1 MQTPVYAHAVVHEV
15 SDQDHVFEGVPMAQA
30 IPIYPFPNGFVPASG
45 VKNSLDDGAPAVE
58 PQDLED
64 DGAAS
69 APKTTQ
75 DKKRKRSRRYAP
87 AANPSPAGVAAP
99 PVPVVP
105 IPVVEA
111 PSTQPESN
119 AIRNLA
125 AGGWGA
131 MMKVYQKGHN
141 IAAVDVNV
149 LERMRDRAIAKGTA
163 MPGQPTPHAAM
174 LAQDGETLAERV
186 VWMDQAF
193 ERTRREQAR
202 RATYDLISTSEFP
215 SINSAAGLRRFVS
228 SGGAGLG
235 GIVGG
240 AGGSHTHTYHLASSL
255 AMFCNGEAM
264 GLVDTSAHPLLA
276 QELEAAGWVRAELPI
291 FASMVDAELAAAG
304 LGEGG
309 GEGEGDGDEEG
320 EEGEE
325 GVQPPMG
332 LSPLPSPVKG
342 GAGEGAG
349 TGRPTGPP
357 LRLPPTM
364 AGYRTQ
370 LMGNGNPFVRQQ
382 EIFTA
387 GERQG
392 LHSNRFACAPT
403 F

>member
-1 MQTPVYAHAVVHEV
+1 MPSSTRCPTKITCLRVSRWPRLSRFTRSRTALFVRLSQLLESKTPWTTAR
-15 SDQDHVFEGVPMAQA
+15 
-30 IPIYPFPNGFVPASG
+30 
-45 VKNSLDDGAPAVE
+45 GAPAAE
-58 PQDLED
+58 PLDLED

-69 APKTTQ
+69 TPKTTQ

-87 AANPSPAGVAAP
+87 AANLSPGGVAAP

-304 LGEGG
+304 LGEG
-309 GEGEGDGDEEG
+309 
-320 EEGEE
+320 
-325 GVQPPMG
+325 VQPPMG

-370 LMGNGNPFVRQQ
+370 LMGNGNPIVRQQ

-403 F
+403 L